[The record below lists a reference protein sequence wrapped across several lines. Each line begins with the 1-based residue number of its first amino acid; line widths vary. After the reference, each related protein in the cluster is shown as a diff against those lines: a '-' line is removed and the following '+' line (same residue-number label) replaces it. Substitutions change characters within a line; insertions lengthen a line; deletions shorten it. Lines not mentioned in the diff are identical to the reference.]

1 MKTDL
6 ATAVGVAVVGA
17 VVAFLLC
24 NLLVGDIEDV
34 KYKTI
39 DGSVTM
45 NLAEPDEN
53 VFNYKALNPTV
64 DAYVG
69 NEEE

>member
-39 DGSVTM
+39 DGSVTTT
-45 NLAEPDEN
+45 LAEPDEN

-69 NEEE
+69 NEE

>member
-39 DGSVTM
+39 DGSVTTT
-45 NLAEPDEN
+45 LAEPDEN